1 MAVEMVSE
9 GLISEEEALLRIDA
23 KQMDFFL
30 HPTIDPS
37 AAKTVV
43 AKGLP
48 ASPGVGTGTLCFT
61 SDEAE
66 ILAKQGMEV
75 VLVRKETTAEDVHGM
90 KSAKGVLTQ
99 HGGMTSHAAVVARGM
114 GAPCVSG
121 CHEIEVDAGRE
132 TLTLLRSGKVLKKGD
147 TITIDGATGEV
158 MEGKVALIRSTSDA
172 NFQTVLEWA
181 DECRT
186 MKVKANADTPNDA
199 RKARELGAEGIGL
212 SRTEHMFFDPKRI
225 DVVREMI
232 LANDKTERQAALEKL
247 FVFQKE
253 DMREI
258 FEVMSGYPVTFRLL
272 DPPLHEFLPSDAGDI
287 AALAKR
293 IGKDVTVVASKIKA
307 LEEVNPM
314 LGLRG
319 CRLGLAF
326 PEITEMQARAVISAA
341 LEAKANGFDPRPEIM
356 IPLVSVATELEV
368 ASALVHATAEA
379 VMKAKGMEGQ
389 LKYKVGT
396 MLELPRACLN
406 ARQLAPM
413 IEFASFGTNDLTQST
428 FGFSRDDIGGFL
440 PRYLEEKILDKD
452 PFETIDVDGVGQLM
466 RMAVD
471 GVRGAEGGAKK
482 LFGLCGEQGG
492 DPKSLLFCQELG
504 LDSVSCSPFRVPIAR
519 LAAAQAAIQQ
529 RKAQK

>member
-1 MAVEMVSE
+1 
-9 GLISEEEALLRIDA
+9 
-23 KQMDFFL
+23 
-30 HPTIDPS
+30 
-37 AAKTVV
+37 
-43 AKGLP
+43 
-48 ASPGVGTGTLCFT
+48 
-61 SDEAE
+61 
-66 ILAKQGMEV
+66 
-75 VLVRKETTAEDVHGM
+75 
-90 KSAKGVLTQ
+90 
-99 HGGMTSHAAVVARGM
+99 
-114 GAPCVSG
+114 
-121 CHEIEVDAGRE
+121 
-132 TLTLLRSGKVLKKGD
+132 
-147 TITIDGATGEV
+147 
-158 MEGKVALIRSTSDA
+158 
-172 NFQTVLEWA
+172 
-181 DECRT
+181 
-186 MKVKANADTPNDA
+186 MKVKANADTPKDA
-199 RKARELGAEGIGL
+199 KKARELGAEGIGL

-232 LANDKTERQAALEKL
+232 LANDKTERVAALEKL

-253 DMREI
+253 DMRAI

-293 IGKDVTVVASKIKA
+293 IGKDVTVVANKIKA

-341 LEAKANGFDPRPEIM
+341 LEAKAKGFDPRPEIM

-368 ASALVHATAEA
+368 ASALVHATAKT
-379 VMKAKGMEGQ
+379 VLKAEGMEGQ

-413 IEFASFGTNDLTQST
+413 MEFASFGTNDLTQST

-466 RMAVD
+466 RMAVE
-471 GVRGAEGGAKK
+471 GVRGAEGGANK